1 VKPSTERDGSLNGLK
16 NFQENYCDSFNFVDL
31 RSCVSKRGSTL
42 LLTSFFPNSVLTHEY
57 SVSVTKHLKQVFS
70 PYRVFQKSVKLFAI
84 FSLRFRL
91 FA

>member
-42 LLTSFFPNSVLTHEY
+42 LLTSFNFVDLRSC
-57 SVSVTKHLKQVFS
+57 VSKRGSTLLLASFFFQTVF
-70 PYRVFQKSVKLFAI
+70 
-84 FSLRFRL
+84 
-91 FA
+91 